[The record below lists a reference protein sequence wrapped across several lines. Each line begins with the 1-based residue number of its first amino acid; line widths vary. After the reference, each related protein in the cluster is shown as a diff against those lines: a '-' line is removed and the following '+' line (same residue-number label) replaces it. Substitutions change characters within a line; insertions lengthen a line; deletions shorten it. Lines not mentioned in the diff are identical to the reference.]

1 VTGQLQQGD
10 QQGHVHA
17 GFDAQLTIARA
28 SLAVAGAAAARLWPA
43 LSQQLAN
50 RSRELFLVQ

>member
-1 VTGQLQQGD
+1 MTEKLQQSD

-17 GFDAQLTIARA
+17 VFDAHLTIARA
-28 SLAVAGAAAARLWPA
+28 SLDIAGAAAARLWPA